1 MPFSG
6 GGGGQLSNHVHDNT
20 PLQGGPLNFNN
31 TTIAGMNAGDITF
44 SNGAALQTLAYP
56 GVPAGEV
63 LTAVAASTAP
73 AWVAAG
79 GGGQIELVDHTEL
92 SGSATE
98 INTTFTAID
107 GNDIACLLVYVN
119 AVPDGGN
126 DVQCQIGSN
135 GVLRNSNYYVE
146 GQKIAGGTQTLIDL
160 NAAASF
166 RVAQHEG
173 ANKAQTSVINVFVGD
188 STMASTLSQI
198 INYMVSGHSDAG
210 ASIWENGSQ
219 TTAGSTTL
227 TSVRIFVNA
236 GNLLAG
242 SSLSIYKVNNS

>member
-1 MPFSG
+1 MGDENS
-6 GGGGQLSNHVHDNT
+6 
-20 PLQGGPLNFNN
+20 LQGRTQAHKHSAPSSDGGVLED
-31 TTIAGMNAGDITF
+31 TITGRTGSANGSLVYFDASSIAQDLPSGNLGDVLTM
-44 SNGAALQTLAYP
+44 GAS
-56 GVPAGEV
+56 VPAW
-63 LTAVAASTAP
+63 SAP
-73 AWVAAG
+73 AG

>member
-20 PLQGGPLNFNN
+20 PLQGGPLSFAGV
-31 TTIAGMNAGDITF
+31 TIGGMAAGDITF
-44 SNGAALQTLAYP
+44 SDGAALQTLAYP
-56 GVPAGEV
+56 GVPNNEV
-63 LTAVAASTAP
+63 LTAVPASSAP
-73 AWVAAG
+73 AWVSAS
-79 GGGQIELVDHTEL
+79 GGGQIELIDHTEL

-98 INTTFTAID
+98 IDTSFAAID

-126 DVQCQIGSN
+126 DVQCQIN
-135 GVLRNSNYYVE
+135 GRTSGYYVE
-146 GQKIAGGTQTLIDL
+146 GQKIAGATQTLVDL
-160 NAAASF
+160 NNAGSF

-219 TTAGSTTL
+219 TTAGQTTL
-227 TSVRIFVNA
+227 TQVRIFVNA

>member
-1 MPFSG
+1 MGFSG
-6 GGGGQLSNHVHDNT
+6 GGSNVLKNHKHDGTVVQDGGSLDADNVT
-20 PLQGGPLNFNN
+20 SADL
-31 TTIAGMNAGDITF
+31 TAGDIIY
-44 SNGAALQTLAYP
+44 SNGTHLQRVAI
-56 GVPAGEV
+56 GNPADV
-63 LTAVAASTAP
+63 LTVSAGNLPS
-73 AWVAAG
+73 WVAPAG
-79 GGGQIELVDHTEL
+79 GGGAIELVDHTEL

-146 GQKIAGGTQTLIDL
+146 GAKIAGATQTLIDL

-166 RVAQHEG
+166 RVSPHEG

-210 ASIWENGSQ
+210 ASTWENGSQ

-242 SSLSIYKVNNS
+242 SSLSIYRVNKA